1 MAERLAALGVER
13 VDGASA
19 ATTWRSSDVL
29 KLLLPRP
36 RGAAVWACA
45 ATYGGGLVGGDRVG
59 LDLTVGS
66 DAALCLGTQS
76 TTKVYRTTGGTAEQ
90 TLTASVADGGLLA
103 ILPEALAPFAGSRYR
118 QRNRLDVAAG
128 GSLAWLDGVTAGRM
142 ARDER
147 WRQDA
152 YDSRTDVLLAGRLV
166 LRETL
171 RLDAGTATRMGAHDA
186 IATLLLTGPRLTEA
200 AQAARALA
208 ELHRPGEDGLF
219 AAATPLG
226 DGCVLRLCAATSE
239 AISRRLH
246 AVLAPLSAQLDG
258 DPWRRLASVELA
270 CT

>member
-1 MAERLAALGVER
+1 MALRLAALGVGL
-13 VDGASA
+13 VDGLSS
-19 ATTWRSSDVL
+19 ATTWRSSGVL

-36 RGAAVWACA
+36 RGPAVWACA
-45 ATYGGGLVGGDRVG
+45 ATYGGGLVAGDRVG
-59 LDLTVGS
+59 LELAVGAG
-66 DAALCLGTQS
+66 AALCLGTQS
-76 TTKVYRTTGGTAEQ
+76 TTKVYRSTGGTAEQ
-90 TLTASVADGGLLA
+90 ELAATVATGGLLA
-103 ILPEALAPFAGSRYR
+103 VLPEALAPFAGSRYA
-118 QRNRLDVAAG
+118 QRNRLEVADG

-152 YDSRTDVLLAGRLV
+152 YASRTDLLLAGRLA

-171 RLDAGTATRMGAHDA
+171 RLDAGTAARMGVHDA
-186 IATLLLTGPRLTEA
+186 IATLLLVGPRCREA
-200 AQAARALA
+200 AQSARALA
-208 ELHRPGEDGLF
+208 ELHRPGDDGLF
-219 AAATPLG
+219 AAATPLA
-226 DGCVLRLCAATSE
+226 DGCALRLCAAGSE